1 MEVVNSVEKVTKVQ
15 RKNDALRFV
24 NGKLTNINKKK
35 ERKEKRL
42 VEIFLINDI
51 YNLNEGLYQEYL
63 KKHFESCLLV
73 TSFGG

>member
-1 MEVVNSVEKVTKVQ
+1 MEVVNSVEQETKVQ

-24 NGKLTNINKKK
+24 NGKLTNIKKG
-35 ERKEKRL
+35 EKGKRV
-42 VEIFLINDI
+42 VENFLINDI
-51 YNLNEGLYQEYL
+51 HNLNEGLYQEYL